1 MSYFTHNYLQLS
13 LSFHK
18 YERNNSQILSFAFD
32 FFIYSII
39 APDLGLI
46 VDQVLRQTTPWINW
60 VYCFLVC
67 SRDFYRDKFS
77 PTEQSRQ
84 ILLSSSLQ
92 KCDALFK

>member
-13 LSFHK
+13 PSFHK

-32 FFIYSII
+32 FFIYSIT

-46 VDQVLRQTTPWINW
+46 VDQVLRQTVPWINW
-60 VYCFLVC
+60 VYCFLEC

-77 PTEQSRQ
+77 PIELSRQ
-84 ILLSSSLQ
+84 ILLSSSL
-92 KCDALFK
+92 KKFEALFK